1 MSGTNTPAT
10 TDVCPSQ
17 DQQTEAGIK
26 LPTEVVQKLRIYQ
39 LEQQNL
45 QFQLQIMHG
54 DLQKLTDAK
63 QKLRETV
70 EEFRKEVKTCYGID
84 FMSHQ
89 ILPDGTV
96 LVPPSPGFGA

>member
-1 MSGTNTPAT
+1 MSDTNTPAT

-17 DQQTEAGIK
+17 DQQTEVGIK
-26 LPTEVVQKLRIYQ
+26 LPIEVVQKLRIFQ

-63 QKLRETV
+63 QKIRETV
-70 EEFRKEVKTCYGID
+70 EEFRTEVKTRYGID
-84 FMSHQ
+84 FMTHQ

-96 LVPPSPGFGA
+96 LAPPSPGSGA